1 MTFSQRV
8 KQEISSLS
16 NKTRNCCI
24 YSFLYGMIFPCIIGE
39 EGYKIKTAFVENA
52 KELNEKISNLINK
65 HDNVYQVKNREI
77 LIKSSFARYS
87 TLVEINQNIIKCP
100 RCTEHFLK
108 GIFFSCGTV
117 SSPEKSHRLDLV
129 FSNFEHANQ
138 LKEFLLDKSL
148 KLNLTK
154 RNNKFV
160 LYIKRCEDIEDFL
173 ALMGANTSAFDMMN
187 SKINHEVRNVANRAT
202 NCDSA
207 NINKS
212 LNAAKKHIDIINEII
227 KLGYFNDLPVALQE
241 IAKARIEFPD
251 INIQELGKRLSPEIS
266 KSGVHHRLEKIV
278 KFYDNLKKTN

>member
-8 KQEISSLS
+8 KQEITSL
-16 NKTRNCCI
+16 NHKTRNCCV
-24 YSFLYGMIFPCIIGE
+24 YSFLYGMIFPCVIGE
-39 EGYKIKTAFVENA
+39 EGYKIKTTFVENA
-52 KELNEKISNLINK
+52 KELNEKMENLLNK
-65 HDNVYQVKNREI
+65 HENVYQAKSREI
-77 LIKSSFARYS
+77 LIKSNVSRFS
-87 TLVEINQNIIKCP
+87 TIAEIYENILKCP

-108 GIFFSCGTV
+108 GIFFSCGTI

-129 FSNFEHANQ
+129 FANFDHANE
-138 LKEFLLDKSL
+138 LKKFLLDKSL
-148 KLNLTK
+148 KLNLTI
-154 RNNKFV
+154 RNNKAV

-173 ALMGANTSAFDMMN
+173 ALMGANSSAFDMMN

-227 KLGYFNDLPVALQE
+227 RLGHFNDLPISLQE
-241 IAKARIEFPD
+241 IARARIDFPD
-251 INIQELGKRLSPEIS
+251 ANIQELGKRLTQPIS

-278 KFYDNLKKTN
+278 RFYENLEKK

>member
-8 KQEISSLS
+8 KQEITSL
-16 NKTRNCCI
+16 NHKTRNCCA
-24 YSFLYGMIFPCIIGE
+24 YSFLYGMIFPCVIGE
-39 EGYKIKTAFVENA
+39 EGYKIKTTFVENA
-52 KELNEKISNLINK
+52 KELNEKMENLLNK
-65 HDNVYQVKNREI
+65 HENAYQAKSREI
-77 LIKSSFARYS
+77 LIKSSVSRFS
-87 TLVEINQNIIKCP
+87 TIAEINENILKCP

-108 GIFFSCGTV
+108 GIFFSCGTI

-129 FSNFEHANQ
+129 FANFDHANE
-138 LKEFLLDKSL
+138 LKKFLLDKSL
-148 KLNLTK
+148 KLNLTI
-154 RNNKFV
+154 RNNKAV

-173 ALMGANTSAFDMMN
+173 ALMGANSSAFDMIN

-227 KLGYFNDLPVALQE
+227 KLGHFNDLPISLQE
-241 IAKARIEFPD
+241 IARARIDFPD
-251 INIQELGKRLSPEIS
+251 ANIQELGKRLTQPIS

-278 KFYDNLKKTN
+278 RFYENLEKK